1 MAQLLD
7 IFKLQHLVVSITALW
22 QDSAFFKFISKEKKQ
37 FKTFL
42 PTKSTITSE
51 TIITANINDFFPFF
65 DLLLESDPRN
75 ITLYGLKEDIV
86 IDNSNYKELYND
98 DDTLIKKGVI
108 NYAIAIILEECC
120 IKITFNS
127 SLYNPS
133 NLFKTIK
140 KEIKRP

>member
-1 MAQLLD
+1 MVKFKLYKNYFGNISFIVIDNIICTLNEMAQLLD

-65 DLLLESDPRN
+65 DLLFAS
-75 ITLYGLKEDIV
+75 
-86 IDNSNYKELYND
+86 
-98 DDTLIKKGVI
+98 I
-108 NYAIAIILEECC
+108 N
-120 IKITFNS
+120 FS
-127 SLYNPS
+127 
-133 NLFKTIK
+133 
-140 KEIKRP
+140 